1 MATAIKLFNITVLLV
16 DYVKGFNIG
25 LVCYTMLMSEYVI
38 PPEEFVKIY
47 SRVPRLCVDL
57 IIRHKNGVI
66 LTLRKL
72 PTWHKQWHL
81 PGGGVQYQETI
92 AQAVARKAKEEL
104 GIEVKIVK
112 TLGYI
117 EFPSEQKERGF
128 GWSVS
133 IGILCDYVSGVLTP
147 NEEAYDVKVFTEL
160 PENTIVEQAEFLKT
174 HWSEIIN

>member
-1 MATAIKLFNITVLLV
+1 MVMS
-16 DYVKGFNIG
+16 DYII
-25 LVCYTMLMSEYVI
+25 S
-38 PPEEFVKIY
+38 PEEFDKIY

-57 IIRHKNGVI
+57 IIRHEKGIV
-66 LTLRKL
+66 LTLRSL

-92 AQAVARKAKEEL
+92 EQAVARKAQEEL
-104 GIEVKIVK
+104 GVKVKIIK

-133 IGILCDYVSGVLTP
+133 IAILCDYVAGKFTL
-147 NEEAYDVKVFTEL
+147 NEEASEIDFFKEL
-160 PENTIVEQAEFLKT
+160 PKGTNIEQAEFLKT